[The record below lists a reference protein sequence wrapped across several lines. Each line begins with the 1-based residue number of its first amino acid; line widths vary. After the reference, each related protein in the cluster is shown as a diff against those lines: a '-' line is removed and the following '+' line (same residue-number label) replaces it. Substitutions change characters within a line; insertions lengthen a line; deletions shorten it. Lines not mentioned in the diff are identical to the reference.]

1 MAKVNEWY
9 RIAATRP
16 TINKWMWTTNGG
28 RSEMQR
34 ERQENI
40 ALMLFGFSCFS
51 FLCAQI
57 ANITENTA
65 AHSLCETTSTDD
77 AMQSAVSHEPVETTQ
92 QLYRRFRTKHS
103 SRYHNNTTAAS
114 ARNNFVNMKSA
125 LSTGGSFLTEI
136 EREWARTSERERER
150 FFFCTFYFLFLSKT
164 FKLTLTAPNVF
175 CKACSDVSVC
185 ECARPVPPWCI
196 SLSLPWTVGMFIL
209 HG

>member
-1 MAKVNEWY
+1 
-9 RIAATRP
+9 
-16 TINKWMWTTNGG
+16 
-28 RSEMQR
+28 MQR
-34 ERQENI
+34 GNI

-65 AHSLCETTSTDD
+65 AHSLCETTSHRRC
-77 AMQSAVSHEPVETTQ
+77 MQSALSHEPVELHTNYTQ
-92 QLYRRFRTKHS
+92 NIPSIRTKHS

-136 EREWARTSERERER
+136 ERERENERAGE
-150 FFFCTFYFLFLSKT
+150 FFSAHFIFCFYQT

-175 CKACSDVSVC
+175 CNACNDVSVC
-185 ECARPVPPWCI
+185 VCTADAAMVH
-196 SLSLPWTVGMFIL
+196 LSVPWTLGMFIL